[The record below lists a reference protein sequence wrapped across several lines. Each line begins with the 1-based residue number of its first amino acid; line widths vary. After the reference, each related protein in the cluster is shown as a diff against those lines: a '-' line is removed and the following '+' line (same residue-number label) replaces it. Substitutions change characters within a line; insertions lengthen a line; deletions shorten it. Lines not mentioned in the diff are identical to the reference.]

1 MTLRL
6 PHPQTPGG
14 EEAMLRV
21 EASLPTPA
29 PRPETKLPEKDEVK
43 LGSLFSLQRAFQTG
57 KPPHLR
63 TRVRGHSPANSSG
76 DTKDSWGEGDPERHS
91 RSEGLQSLEGS
102 QRLCSRGQEEG
113 ARAGESLTE
122 EIKLLKHAQGSM
134 FNLSSFIYLMTIT
147 EERGI

>member
-1 MTLRL
+1 
-6 PHPQTPGG
+6 
-14 EEAMLRV
+14 MLRV

-43 LGSLFSLQRAFQTG
+43 LGSLFSPQRAFQTG

-91 RSEGLQSLEGS
+91 RPSDLGRVWRDPRGSAPEGRKKGLGRGRVS
-102 QRLCSRGQEEG
+102 QR
-113 ARAGESLTE
+113 
-122 EIKLLKHAQGSM
+122 K
-134 FNLSSFIYLMTIT
+134 
-147 EERGI
+147 